1 LVVDLQGRGI
11 IGASVS
17 LSKELS
23 KRTVDVTTDGTG
35 RFNFPD
41 LTPGR
46 YKVVASARGFQR
58 LEQQTDITGGATS
71 DLVLELSVATV
82 QSTVTVQG
90 DLNSIVAT
98 ESSAGSLTAI
108 PLLDLPKSVQ
118 VVTREVLD
126 EQKTYQYADSL
137 TYLTDVQRAY
147 TTIAGGVGNEVAMR
161 GFNLDYNNN
170 YLSGRLQVLRTLQF
184 RHRRYRIG

>member
-1 LVVDLQGRGI
+1 
-11 IGASVS
+11 
-17 LSKELS
+17 
-23 KRTVDVTTDGTG
+23 
-35 RFNFPD
+35 
-41 LTPGR
+41 
-46 YKVVASARGFQR
+46 
-58 LEQQTDITGGATS
+58 
-71 DLVLELSVATV
+71 VLELSVATV

-108 PLLDLPKSVQ
+108 PLLDLPQSVQ

-147 TTIAGGVGNEVAMR
+147 TTIAGGVGNEVA
-161 GFNLDYNNN
+161 
-170 YLSGRLQVLRTLQF
+170 RLQSRLQQQLSFGTASSITDSPIPTPTISNRLRF
-184 RHRRYRIG
+184 